1 MKQAEENRVTGK
13 SNGSITPE
21 GFVKMKVDGADFV
34 QHFGQGAAS
43 KTPYMNWWVLSIYYL
58 VDSGNIV
65 MGIEE
70 ERYHHLNE
78 MKIQPSRRE
87 RIGRKKTDIAVFYS
101 TTKDAINYNDMY
113 DRFLS
118 VSEELMRLGMD

>member
-1 MKQAEENRVTGK
+1 MKQAEENSVTGK
-13 SNGSITPE
+13 SNGSRTPE
-21 GFVKMKVDGADFV
+21 GFVKMKDDGADFV
-34 QHFGQGAAS
+34 QHFGQSAAS
-43 KTPYMNWWVLSIYYL
+43 KTPYMNWWILSIYYL

-87 RIGRKKTDIAVFYS
+87 RIGRKKKERNF
-101 TTKDAINYNDMY
+101 
-113 DRFLS
+113 S
-118 VSEELMRLGMD
+118 VCHI